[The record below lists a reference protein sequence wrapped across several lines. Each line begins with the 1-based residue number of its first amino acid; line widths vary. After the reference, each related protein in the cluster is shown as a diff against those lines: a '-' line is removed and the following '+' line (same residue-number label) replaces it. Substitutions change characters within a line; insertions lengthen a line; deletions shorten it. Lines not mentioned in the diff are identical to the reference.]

1 MFNSSSILHVLLET
15 HRIADDPLGDFCV
28 LFSNLFNCVT
38 EHANRFNSC
47 TYSGPTLLRTSLGL
61 GTVF

>member
-1 MFNSSSILHVLLET
+1 MFNSSLILHVLVAT
-15 HRIADDPLGDFCV
+15 HRIADGPLGDFCV

-38 EHANRFNSC
+38 ERANRFNSC
-47 TYSGPTLLRTSLGL
+47 TYSGTPLLLTSLDL